1 MLRMSNCCQVDLE
14 CAENDKS
21 AVEEELARA
30 EKSVRDLELD
40 LASVCKEKEMAET
53 RVGHLEK
60 DVVEAEVIA
69 KELDLARKKV
79 AGMQGTI
86 DEITDANVELQRQ
99 CQGWLLP
106 LYHTVYLCIS
116 DDSLIKILLINWN
129 FG

>member
-1 MLRMSNCCQVDLE
+1 MG
-14 CAENDKS
+14 
-21 AVEEELARA
+21 EELARA

-99 CQGWLLP
+99 CQGRLLP
-106 LYHTVYLCIS
+106 L
-116 DDSLIKILLINWN
+116 
-129 FG
+129 